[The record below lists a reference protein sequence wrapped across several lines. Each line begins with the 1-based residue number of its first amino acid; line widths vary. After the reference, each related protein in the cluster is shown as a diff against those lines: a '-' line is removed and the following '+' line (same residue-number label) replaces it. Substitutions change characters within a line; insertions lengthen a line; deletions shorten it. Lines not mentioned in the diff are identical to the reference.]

1 MRSRLYDRMAA
12 GISVLLLMVLGLFTY
27 YLAQVNERQQAQA
40 ARARPP
46 SDSPDYFVERLA
58 LLSMNER
65 GEPSFRLEAKQLE
78 HFAPTDSTVFRA
90 PVMVSLDPAQPR
102 VTVSAARGR
111 LIEGG
116 DEVQLSGN
124 VLVSRAGSTD
134 TPPLRISTEFAVV
147 FPGEDVIRTDR
158 PVSVAQEGSVLEGI
172 GMELNNRTRQL
183 RVDSKVRVVWQAPP
197 PGAAAGAARPPPKA
211 LR

>member
-1 MRSRLYDRMAA
+1 MRSRLYDRIAA
-12 GISVLLLMVLGLFTY
+12 GISVLLLTVLGLFTY

-46 SDSPDYFVERLA
+46 SGSPDYFVERLA

-65 GEPSFRLEAKQLE
+65 GEPSFRLEAKQMQ
-78 HFAPTDSTVFRA
+78 HFAPADSTVFQA

-124 VLVSRAGSTD
+124 VLVSRAGSAG

-147 FPGEDVIRTDR
+147 LPGDDVIRTDQ

-183 RVDSKVRVVWQAPP
+183 RVDSKVRVIWQAPP
-197 PGAAAGAARPPPKA
+197 PDAAAGAAQPRSKA
-211 LR
+211 PR